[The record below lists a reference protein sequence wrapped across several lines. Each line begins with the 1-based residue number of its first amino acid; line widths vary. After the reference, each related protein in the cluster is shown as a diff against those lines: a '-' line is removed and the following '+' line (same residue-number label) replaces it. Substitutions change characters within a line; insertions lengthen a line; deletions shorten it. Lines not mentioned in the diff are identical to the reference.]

1 MPMCSSLIS
10 GQMRSGHSVT
20 VKHDVYSVYD
30 VTARLLKYPTKKDR
44 DYEYEVQ
51 ITATDSEPQVNEDSR
66 TVSHN
71 NITLTG
77 GQAAEILRDKGI
89 AISNKVSS
97 KVDLSNLLYFERKR
111 GSTTPSTSGS
121 TTTTSITSPASALT
135 GSGRRRRRGGENCDE
150 SAATTHE
157 SSAAETSPRKTPR
170 QNVRNM

>member
-1 MPMCSSLIS
+1 MFSSLIS
-10 GQMRSGHSVT
+10 GQMRSGHLVT

-97 KVDLSNLLYFERKR
+97 KVDLSNLLYFKRKR
-111 GSTTPSTSGS
+111 GSTTPSTSA
-121 TTTTSITSPASALT
+121 TTTSTTSPASALT

-170 QNVRNM
+170 QNVRKM